1 MSRWPVCLL
10 VLSLPLL
17 AQEAAPI
24 PTQVPPPAP
33 AAAPTKVVEPSL
45 PATPGP
51 KPTTSQPLL
60 DKGLLDP
67 TWFGVDG
74 AQLKPTQLSL
84 FYSMDFFWAKEGL
97 NLKGRSLRVTWEA
110 PAWLRPETDSLNL
123 KAGGEHTAHFHGY
136 LVDALSRTLGETVK
150 VSATEGDLRLVGR
163 LVECNAKGSYLSY
176 AIESVTYD
184 LKLVD
189 EKTGEVLLACHN
201 RLLGGGGKEGNGS
214 RRRFRDWTEV
224 FATYAKDTFLK

>member
-10 VLSLPLL
+10 VLSLSLL
-17 AQEAAPI
+17 AQEPTPVPKPVTMPDPTAIPVPVAEPPLPAAP
-24 PTQVPPPAP
+24 A
-33 AAAPTKVVEPSL
+33 
-45 PATPGP
+45 P
-51 KPTTSQPLL
+51 KPTTAQPLL

-67 TWFGVDG
+67 AWFGVDG
-74 AQLKPTQLSL
+74 AQFKPTQLSL

-110 PAWLRPETDSLNL
+110 PAWLRPETDALNL
-123 KAGGEHTAHFHGY
+123 KAGGEHTTHFPGY
-136 LVDALSRTLGETVK
+136 LVDALSKTLGETVK

-163 LVECNAKGSYLSY
+163 VVECNAKGSYLSY
-176 AIESVTYD
+176 AMESVTYD

-189 EKTGEVLLACHN
+189 DKTGEVLLACHN